1 MLVWMWA
8 HVLWSVR
15 EVKLSYRYRTS
26 LGSIAVVLGL
36 LVGIGLSAPVK
47 AEDTTG
53 SRSPERS
60 AAGHSHSQTAAGGYY
75 IEFRVA
81 QIGAYGHSYVAY
93 GNTGGRESFAD
104 LHPMGNYAIMALGH
118 VLPVPANTEWDPDV
132 LKLPVTSRYRR
143 SLNAEQYKKLLAA
156 LGTAKANRSP
166 YWNAVT
172 NNCNHFIGELAQAI
186 GLKVPAQFQLSYAFV
201 PALKELNEGTVGSG
215 KSSSEHRAAAPRS

>member
-1 MLVWMWA
+1 VYR
-8 HVLWSVR
+8 VR
-15 EVKLSYRYRTS
+15 NSR
-26 LGSIAVVLGL
+26 GSIATVLAL
-36 LVGIGLSAPVK
+36 LLGIGLSTPIQAQ
-47 AEDTTG
+47 DTTG
-53 SRSPERS
+53 SRSAEKS
-60 AAGHSHSQTAAGGYY
+60 ATGQAHSPTTAGGGYY

-93 GNTGGRESFAD
+93 GNVGGRQNFAD

-132 LKLPVTSRYRR
+132 LKLPVMSRYRR

-156 LGTAKANRSP
+156 VSTAKTNRAP

-186 GLKVPAQFQLSYAFV
+186 GLKVPGQFQVSYAFV
-201 PALKELNEGTVGSG
+201 PALKELNEGAVAGTG
-215 KSSSEHRAAAPRS
+215 KSSGQHRAVATPRS